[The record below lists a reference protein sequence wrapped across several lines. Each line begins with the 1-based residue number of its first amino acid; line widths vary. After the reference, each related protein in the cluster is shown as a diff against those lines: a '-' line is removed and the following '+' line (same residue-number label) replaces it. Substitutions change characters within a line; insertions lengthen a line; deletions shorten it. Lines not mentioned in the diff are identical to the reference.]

1 MRLLLILCQS
11 GLIFLYSTAA
21 AQDSAIAP
29 ASSRYETSWSLRKIF
44 VGNNYRAIWS
54 TPVKMPLFDIKTEK
68 GGLKISKLGGGAQT
82 KSLRLI
88 DSDSVEWVLRTIDK
102 DISKLVPPMFKKTVV
117 HSVLQEMISTAHP
130 YAPLVVASLA
140 KDLDLHAP
148 DPQLF
153 FVEDD
158 AAFGQ
163 YRPLFAN
170 TVCLFEQ
177 VAPTMHHENAIS
189 TDSMLHNLFPVNN
202 IYKLDDTT
210 LLKARL
216 LDMLIGD
223 WDRHK
228 DQYKWGFTE
237 TNGTVIYYPIVR
249 DRDQAFF
256 YSDGLMLLQVRL
268 FGLKFLKNFSKR
280 TSGLTMLN
288 NRSWLFDKLL
298 LSKLNE
304 NEWRSMI
311 TEFQH
316 TMNDSSLDVAV
327 KKFPPEVYVKD
338 GKKIFEKLKAR
349 RNGMLKDGMKYYKF
363 LSENKKLNKAT
374 DEERLKKIL
383 DAHPGKK
390 KKKKEKASSNI

>member
-1 MRLLLILCQS
+1 MRLLLILFQS
-11 GLIFLYSTAA
+11 GLIFLHSTVA

-29 ASSRYETSWSLRKIF
+29 ASSRYKSHLGLRKIF

-54 TPVKMPLFDIKTEK
+54 TAVKMPLFDMSTEK
-68 GGLKISKLGGGAQT
+68 GGLKIMKLGGGAQT

-88 DSDSVEWVLRTIDK
+88 DKDSIEWVLRTIDK
-102 DISKLVPPMFKKTVV
+102 DISKLVPPIFKETVV

-130 YAPLVVASLA
+130 YAPLVVAPLA
-140 KDLDLHAP
+140 KDLGLYAP

-158 AAFGQ
+158 TAFGQ

-177 VAPTMHHENAIS
+177 VAPTKHNENAIS
-189 TDSMLHNLFPVNN
+189 TDSMLHNLFPLNN

-237 TNGTVIYYPIVR
+237 KDGTITYYPIVR

-256 YSDGLMLLQVRL
+256 YSDGLMLIQVRL

-280 TSGLTMLN
+280 TNGLTMLN
-288 NRSWLFDKLL
+288 NRSWSFDKLL
-298 LSKLNE
+298 LSRLDE
-304 NEWRSMI
+304 NAWRNMI
-311 TEFQH
+311 AEFQN
-316 TMNDSSLDVAV
+316 TMNDSSIDVAV
-327 KKFPPEVYVKD
+327 KKLPPEVYVKD

-363 LSENKKLNKAT
+363 LAENKKLNRTT
-374 DEERLKKIL
+374 DKERLKKIL

-390 KKKKEKASSNI
+390 KKKKDKTASNI

>member
-1 MRLLLILCQS
+1 MRLLLILCRS
-11 GLIFLYSTAA
+11 GLLFLCSTVT
-21 AQDSAIAP
+21 AQDFAIAP
-29 ASSRYETSWSLRKIF
+29 ASSRYESQLGLRKIF
-44 VGNNYRAIWS
+44 VGNNYRAIWA
-54 TPVKMPLFDIKTEK
+54 TPVKMPLFDISTEK
-68 GGLKISKLGGGAQT
+68 GGLTILKLGGGAQT
-82 KSLRLI
+82 KSLRFI
-88 DSDSVEWVLRTIDK
+88 DKDSIEWVLRTIDK
-102 DISKLVPPMFKKTVV
+102 DVTKLVPSTFKNTIV
-117 HSVLQEMISTAHP
+117 HKIIQEMISTAHP

-140 KDLDLHAP
+140 KDLNLNAP
-148 DPQLF
+148 DPKLV

-158 AAFGQ
+158 TAFGQ
-163 YRPLFAN
+163 YRNIFAN

-177 VAPTMHHENAIS
+177 VAPTKHSENAIS

-237 TNGTVIYYPIVR
+237 KNGTIIYYPIVR

-268 FGLKFLKNFSKR
+268 FGLKFLKNFSKC
-280 TSGLTMLN
+280 TKGLTELN

-304 NEWRSMI
+304 NEWRKNIS
-311 TEFQH
+311 EFRH
-316 TMNDSSLDVAV
+316 RLTDSTLDEAV
-327 KKFPPEVYVKD
+327 KKLPREVYAKN

-349 RNGMLKDGMKYYKF
+349 RDGMLKDGMKYYKF
-363 LSENKKLNKAT
+363 LSENKKLNSTT
-374 DEERLKKIL
+374 DEEKLKFIL

-390 KKKKEKASSNI
+390 KKKKDKAVSND